1 MIGEAAAMR
10 AAPDAREAEIASFL
24 RRAGWQ
30 AAARAPLAGDA
41 SPRRYERLSGGPRP
55 AVLMDAPP
63 DLGEDVRPF
72 AALTGLLR
80 DRGFAAPDIYAC
92 DTAAGLLLLE
102 DVGDALFARV
112 CAATPE
118 AEAELYEAAV
128 DLLVALHAAP
138 PPGTALGYDAAH
150 PIGPYSE
157 LVLLREARLVVDWW
171 APAAGRRLSSAAL
184 AEFDALVAEA
194 CARPSRDRSALV
206 LRDYHAENL
215 IWDGAAEGLARVRPL
230 DYQDAV
236 AGSAAYDLVSLL
248 EDARRDVPDGL
259 RAAMTARYAAAAR
272 AADPDFDAE
281 AFAADA
287 AALAAQRNLKIMGVF
302 ARLARRDGKPRYL
315 PLIPRVW
322 GHLRRDLAHPDL
334 AALRVFVER
343 WIPEPD
349 DAALAAAAS

>member
-1 MIGEAAAMR
+1 MSAASSTAR

-24 RRAGWQ
+24 RKAGWD
-30 AAARAPLAGDA
+30 AAARAHLAGDA
-41 SPRRYERLSGGPRP
+41 SPRRYERLSGGPQP

-63 DLGEDVRPF
+63 DSGEDVRPF

-80 DRGFAAPDIYAC
+80 DRGVAAPEIYAC

-102 DVGDALFARV
+102 DLGDALFARI
-112 CAATPE
+112 CDAAPE
-118 AEAELYEAAV
+118 TQPELYEAAV
-128 DLLVALHAAP
+128 DLLAELHEAP
-138 PPGTALGYDAAH
+138 PPGTALSADAAH

-171 APAAGRRLSSAAL
+171 APAAGRRLSPGAL

-194 CARPSRDRSALV
+194 CARPARDRGALV

-215 IWDGAAEGLARVRPL
+215 IWDGSAEGLSRVRPL

-236 AGSAAYDLVSLL
+236 AGSRAYDLISLL
-248 EDARRDVPDGL
+248 EDARRDVSAEL
-259 RAAMTARYAAAAR
+259 RQAMTARYVARAR
-272 AADPDFDAE
+272 AAEPDFDME
-281 AFAADA
+281 AFEADA
-287 AALAAQRNLKIMGVF
+287 AALAAQRNLKIMGIF

-315 PLIPRVW
+315 QLIPRVW
-322 GHLRRDLAHPDL
+322 AHLRRDLAHPDL
-334 AALRVFVER
+334 AALRIFVER

-349 DAALAAAAS
+349 AEALAAAAA